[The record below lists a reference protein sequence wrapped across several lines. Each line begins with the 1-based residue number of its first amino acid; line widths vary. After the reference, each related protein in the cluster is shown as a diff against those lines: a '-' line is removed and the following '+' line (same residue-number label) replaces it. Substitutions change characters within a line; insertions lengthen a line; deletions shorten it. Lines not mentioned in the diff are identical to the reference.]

1 MEEQNGNIRPH
12 KTTGNGIKGKPP
24 YSVETPYG
32 FQLDLDFLKYVD
44 DIEKGN
50 TIKRVPIK
58 RRSKCPRASTLPRQL
73 NPPERGYRPSP
84 WGSTGAL
91 GPRSRLS
98 EANHHGFSSWS
109 NDHRAPHSPTALK
122 SLAEMETRIKEF
134 DEQPLGEHIRP
145 HLLRVSSMP
154 LTVLLRQGS
163 ESTGDPGSLRSSRD
177 PLGSRDTSCED
188 VFNNPDSPRP
198 QDCSGLSR
206 RLADA
211 LERVGEL
218 EMEVRV
224 VPELR
229 AHIGLLQEERERLRR
244 GLAPHVPAS
253 SVNGTRDPRASSRY
267 GQVDIKRL
275 RHESGTSYP
284 RNPSGN
290 LEDCNPTHEWRTST
304 DLDELLTVTSL
315 QAKVAAL
322 EQKLHETSLELQM
335 ALGLLRDQLED
346 SRRKDEKMQHLMRNP
361 TAVVPAE
368 RGASHQNGDD
378 SIEPYDNVSRPPD
391 TRVVSTNE
399 QRGGQRDKPVTMDAG
414 EASGETAVVAHH
426 IKKVKR
432 LLCQQWESLCVG
444 HESGKGKSLQHPDPK
459 VNSLQQEIMALVEI
473 LTAYYIQQGAGD
485 GERRQHAAS
494 KSITRTDGCSQKT
507 NSSHSVGVDEGRESG
522 NVVGQDL
529 VVESGQKGSSINPRE
544 VAAVQVDGG
553 PGERRMEG
561 MTQTNPGGPTIP
573 GGADGSAGALGAEE
587 RANTKPQ
594 PPGEQME
601 RKSGSQIP
609 DAGRETVNLD
619 FLAACHLLNDKMDHM
634 DNPNDDM
641 RKALVVMFQ
650 HWFSAAAEETSEAGR
665 VAVCLGDV
673 KKTTPSLLAFLVNLS
688 DDNGNT
694 ALHYSVSHCN
704 HSIVSLILDAGVSDV
719 SLQNNAGYTA
729 VMLASLTAPDGP
741 GGMKVV
747 RELMEQSN
755 INIRSSQTGQT
766 ALHLAV
772 RHGRVVM
779 VRLLLSL
786 GADPNLQD
794 NQGTTA
800 LMFASERGH
809 AHIARLL
816 LETSRCDL
824 TLTDKRGQTA
834 LSIAMQGSHTDT
846 AALLQDHAEAR
857 AL

>member
-1 MEEQNGNIRPH
+1 MEEQNGNIRPP

-73 NPPERGYRPSP
+73 NPSGCSYRPSP

-98 EANHHGFSSWS
+98 DARHHGYPSWTS
-109 NDHRAPHSPTALK
+109 DPRPPHSPTALH
-122 SLAEMETRIKEF
+122 SLAEMEARMKEF

-145 HLLRVSSMP
+145 HLLRASSMP
-154 LTVLLRQGS
+154 LTVLLRRGS
-163 ESTGDPGSLRSSRD
+163 ESTGDPSSLRSSRD
-177 PLGSRDTSCED
+177 TLGDRDTSCED
-188 VFNNPDSPRP
+188 VFCDPDSPRH
-198 QDCSGLSR
+198 QGCSGLFR

-229 AHIGLLQEERERLRR
+229 AHICILQEERERLRR
-244 GLAPHVPAS
+244 GVDPHVPPS
-253 SVNGTRDPRASSRY
+253 SVNGTRDPRALSRF
-267 GQVDIKRL
+267 GKVDNKRL
-275 RHESGTSYP
+275 RHDSGTLYP
-284 RNPSGN
+284 RNHSGD
-290 LEDCNPTHEWRTST
+290 LEDCSPAHEWRTST

-322 EQKLHETSLELQM
+322 EQMLNETSLELQM
-335 ALGLLRDQLED
+335 ALGLLRDQLEE
-346 SRRKDEKMQHLMRNP
+346 SRKKDEKIEHLLRNS
-361 TAVVPAE
+361 AE
-368 RGASHQNGDD
+368 SSPFHQNGDD
-378 SIEPYDNVSRPPD
+378 SIEPYDKKSRRPD
-391 TRVVSTNE
+391 TRIVSTNG
-399 QRGGQRDKPVTMDAG
+399 QRGRERDKPVTMNPG
-414 EASGETAVVAHH
+414 EASDAVVAHH
-426 IKKVKR
+426 IKEVKR
-432 LLCQQWESLCVG
+432 LLCQQWECLCVG

-459 VNSLQQEIMALVEI
+459 VNTLQQEMMGLIEI
-473 LTAYYIQQGAGD
+473 LTSYYSQQGASD
-485 GERRQHAAS
+485 GERMQHGAS
-494 KSITRTDGCSQKT
+494 KSITRTDGCAQKT
-507 NSSHSVGVDEGRESG
+507 KTPHSVGVDKGRESG
-522 NVVGQDL
+522 AVFGQDL
-529 VVESGQKGSSINPRE
+529 ANESRQKERSINPRE
-544 VAAVQVDGG
+544 TAAVQVDGV
-553 PGERRMEG
+553 PGERRMEE
-561 MTQTNPGGPTIP
+561 MTQTNPGGEMIS
-573 GGADGSAGALGAEE
+573 GGAGSGRTDGGGVSLEAEKT
-587 RANTKPQ
+587 TKAKLQ

-601 RKSGSQIP
+601 RRSGSEMTTG
-609 DAGRETVNLD
+609 GRETVNLD
-619 FLAACHLLNDKMDHM
+619 FLAACHLLKDHM
-634 DNPNDDM
+634 DKMNNPNKDM
-641 RKALVVMFQ
+641 RKALVVLFQ

-665 VAVCLGDV
+665 VAVYLRDV
-673 KKTTPSLLAFLVNLS
+673 KKTTPSLLAFLINLA

-704 HSIVSLILDAGVSDV
+704 HSIVSLILDTGVSDV

-729 VMLASLTAPDGP
+729 VMLASLTAPDSP
-741 GGMKVV
+741 GGMEVIRK
-747 RELMEQSN
+747 LMEQSN

-779 VRLLLSL
+779 VRLLLSF
-786 GADPNLQD
+786 GADTNLQD

-800 LMFASERGH
+800 LMFACERGH
-809 AHIARLL
+809 THIARLL
-816 LETSRCDL
+816 LERSLCDL
-824 TLTDKRGQTA
+824 ALTDKRGRSA

-846 AALLQDHAEAR
+846 AALLQAHAKAR

>member
-58 RRSKCPRASTLPRQL
+58 RRSRCPRASTLPRQL
-73 NPPERGYRPSP
+73 NPSGCGYRPSP

-91 GPRSRLS
+91 GPRFRLS
-98 EANHHGFSSWS
+98 DHHGYASWS
-109 NDHRAPHSPTALK
+109 SDHRPPHSPTGLK
-122 SLAEMETRIKEF
+122 SLAEMEARMKEF
-134 DEQPLGEHIRP
+134 DEQPFGEHVRP
-145 HLLRVSSMP
+145 HLPRASSMP
-154 LTVLLRQGS
+154 ITVLLRQGS
-163 ESTGDPGSLRSSRD
+163 ESSSLGSSRD
-177 PLGSRDTSCED
+177 PLGERDASCED
-188 VFNNPDSPRP
+188 VFNYPDTPRP
-198 QDCSGLSR
+198 QECAGLYR

-229 AHIGLLQEERERLRR
+229 AHICVLQEERERLRR
-244 GLAPHVPAS
+244 DLDPHAPPS
-253 SVNGTRDPRASSRY
+253 SVNGTRDPRASSHY
-267 GQVDIKRL
+267 GRVDIKRL
-275 RHESGTSYP
+275 RHESGAISP
-284 RNPSGN
+284 RNHSGN
-290 LEDCNPTHEWRTST
+290 VEDCSPKHEWRTST

-335 ALGLLRDQLED
+335 ALGLLRDQMEE
-346 SRRKDEKMQHLMRNP
+346 SRKKDEKMEHIMRNA
-361 TAVVPAE
+361 AVVVRAE
-368 RGASHQNGDD
+368 RGASDRNGDD
-378 SIEPYDNVSRPPD
+378 SIEPYDKVSRRPD
-391 TRVVSTNE
+391 ARIVITNG
-399 QRGGQRDKPVTMDAG
+399 QRGRQRDKPATTDAG
-414 EASGETAVVAHH
+414 EAWDETAVVAYH
-426 IKKVKR
+426 IEKVKR
-432 LLCQQWESLCVG
+432 LLCQQWECLCVG

-459 VNSLQQEIMALVEI
+459 VNSLQQEMMGLVEI
-473 LTAYYIQQGAGD
+473 LTSYYSRQGAGD
-485 GERRQHAAS
+485 GERRQHGVAS
-494 KSITRTDGCSQKT
+494 KCIARTDGCALKT
-507 NSSHSVGVDEGRESG
+507 KSPHSVGVDEGRESG
-522 NVVGQDL
+522 NVVGQDS
-529 VVESGQKGSSINPRE
+529 VSEGGQKESSINPRE
-544 VAAVQVDGG
+544 MAAVQVDGV

-561 MTQTNPGGPTIP
+561 MTRTNPGGQMIS
-573 GGADGSAGALGAEE
+573 GGAEPGRTDGSAVSPEAEKT
-587 RANTKPQ
+587 AKTKPQ

-601 RKSGSQIP
+601 RRSGSGITTG
-609 DAGRETVNLD
+609 GRETVNLD
-619 FLAACHLLNDKMDHM
+619 FLAACHLLKDHM
-634 DNPNDDM
+634 DHIDNPDEDM
-641 RKALVVMFQ
+641 RKALVVLFQ

-665 VAVCLGDV
+665 VSAYLSDV
-673 KKTTPSLLAFLVNLS
+673 KKTTPSLLAFLINLA

-704 HSIVSLILDAGVSDV
+704 HSIVSLILDTGVSNV
-719 SLQNNAGYTA
+719 GLQNNAGFTA

-741 GGMKVV
+741 GGMEVV
-747 RELMEQSN
+747 RRLMEQSN

-779 VRLLLSL
+779 VRLLLSF
-786 GADPNLQD
+786 GADTNLQD
-794 NQGTTA
+794 KQGTTA

-809 AHIARLL
+809 THIARLL
-816 LETSRCDL
+816 LERSRCDL

-846 AALLQDHAEAR
+846 AALLQAHAKAR